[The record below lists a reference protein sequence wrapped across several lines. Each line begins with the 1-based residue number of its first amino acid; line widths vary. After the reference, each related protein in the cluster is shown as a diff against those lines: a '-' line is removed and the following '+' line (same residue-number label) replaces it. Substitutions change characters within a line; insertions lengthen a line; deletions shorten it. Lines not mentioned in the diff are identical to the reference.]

1 MAGVLDALAS
11 YVTSM
16 LAEMAKEEVA
26 MLIGVSDGIKDL
38 SIKLGD
44 LKNFLADVDRRN
56 ITDDSVRG
64 WVGELKRA
72 MYLATDIVDLCHLK
86 AMEQGQTKDRGCLNP
101 LLFCMRNPLHAHD
114 IGTRIK
120 LLNQNLDDICK
131 RGSSFNFIKLEA
143 YQDQKTTRSPAT
155 DRKTNSLIE
164 RSGVVGEKIEE
175 DTRALV
181 EVLTR
186 EAVGD
191 KSGRLIVVAIVGI
204 GGIGKTTLGKKVFN
218 DEAIEGKFTKKIW
231 LSITQDF
238 TDVELLSTTITA
250 IGADLPGGGGAQD
263 KALLVDALKN
273 SIKDKKFFLVLDDLW
288 DVDAWNKHL
297 MTPFSYGGPG
307 SRVLITTRHD
317 TVARS
322 MKAFHPY
329 HHVDKLAPQDA
340 WSLLKKQV
348 LTGEENEPEVD
359 MLEDI
364 GLQIIAKCDGLPLAV
379 KVMGGLLCKKEKT
392 RRDWQDVLND
402 DMWSVSQMSK
412 ELNYA
417 IYLSYQDL
425 SPYLKQ
431 CFLHF
436 SLKPKKTVIN
446 DTEIVSM
453 WVGEGLVEGDTYTRS
468 LEEGN
473 KYYKELIV
481 RNLIEVDTDYP
492 SQLICNMH
500 DVIRSFAQFV
510 ARDEA
515 LLVHSGETIKKKLGA
530 QSFLRLSI
538 ETKGVECDEFEW
550 RYLREQK
557 SLRTLIVTGNLK
569 LQSGDSLVTF
579 SSLRTLH
586 IEGVNMAALLEYV
599 CQLKHLRYL
608 ALKRTDMCRLPEN
621 IHGMKFLQHISLEG
635 CESLMKLPDS
645 IIKLQGL
652 RFLDIDDT
660 LVNSIPRGFR
670 ALTNLRV
677 LYGFPAYIDGD
688 WCSLEELGS
697 LSQLNEL
704 SLESLENVSSALLA
718 AKARVDAKKQLT
730 YLGLKCGGRVG
741 DGLVQGEVSESKEE
755 EQMIE
760 AVFDVLCPQPCI
772 EYISIKRYFG
782 RRLPGWMTSTVMVP
796 LESLKILVLEHL
808 PCCTQLPDGLCRLPY
823 LEWIK
828 VMNAPVIK
836 CIGPEFVQQY
846 NQLHRPSSQL
856 AATFP
861 KLQQM
866 HFDGMEEWGEWVWE
880 TEVKAMPL
888 LEVLR
893 ITSCKLGRMPPG
905 LMSHAIALKKLTIR
919 RVRGLHSLENFV
931 SVVELDLYDIP
942 ELAMISNIPK
952 LQKLTIKCCPKLEML
967 QEMAALR
974 RLELRVFRRENQL
987 PVYLPTVKPSH
998 LLLTCSLEVLTS
1010 MAEGESS
1017 SEWDKFSHIKQVEAY
1032 AEEGG
1037 DEKKWHV
1044 LYTSESSNIQTNIHQ
1059 RIDWSKKRSRL
1070 KLQPN
1075 EEGPY
1080 DARIYKDTGKASA
1093 IMPYTLTCRDSDT
1106 TLIS

>member
-11 YVTSM
+11 YVTKM
-16 LAEMAKEEVA
+16 LADMAREEVG
-26 MLIGVSDGIKDL
+26 MLIGVSGGIKDL

-44 LKNFLADVDRRN
+44 LKNFLADADRRN
-56 ITDDSVRG
+56 ITDESVRG

-72 MYLATDIVDLCHLK
+72 MYLATDIVDLCQLK

-155 DRKTNSLIE
+155 DRKTDSLIE
-164 RSGVVGEKIEE
+164 RSGLVGEKIEE

-181 EVLTR
+181 EVLTK
-186 EAVGD
+186 EVVGD

-218 DEAIEGKFTKKIW
+218 DEPIKGKFTKKIW

-238 TDVELLSTTITA
+238 TDVELLSTAITA
-250 IGADLPGGGGAQD
+250 IGGDLPRGGGTQD

-273 SIKDKKFFLVLDDLW
+273 AIKDKKFFLVLDDMW

-329 HHVDKLAPQDA
+329 HHVEKLAPQDA

-348 LTGEENEPEVD
+348 LTSEENEPEVD

-436 SLKPKKTVIN
+436 SLKPKKTVIT
-446 DTEIVSM
+446 DTEMVSM

-473 KYYKELIV
+473 KYYKDLIV
-481 RNLIEVDTDYP
+481 RNLIDVDTKYP

-500 DVIRSFAQFV
+500 DVIRSFAQLV
-510 ARDEA
+510 ARDET
-515 LLVHSGETIKKKLGA
+515 LVGHNGDTIKTKLGS

-538 ETKGVECDEFEW
+538 ETKGVECSEFEW

-586 IEGVNMAALLEYV
+586 IEGVNMAALVESMY
-599 CQLKHLRYL
+599 QLKHLRYL

-621 IHGMKFLQHISLEG
+621 IHEMKFLQHISLEG
-635 CESLMKLPDS
+635 CESFMKLPDR

-660 LVNSIPRGFR
+660 PVDSIPRGFR

-677 LYGFPAYIDGD
+677 LCGFPAYTDGD

-718 AKARVDAKKQLT
+718 AKSRINAKKQLT
-730 YLGLKCGGRVG
+730 SLGLKCGSA
-741 DGLVQGEVSESKEE
+741 DSE
-755 EQMIE
+755 EQIIE

-772 EYISIKRYFG
+772 EHIFIKRYFG
-782 RRLPGWMTSTVMVP
+782 RRLPGWMTSTAIVP
-796 LESLKILVLEHL
+796 LESLKILILEHL
-808 PCCTQLPDGLCRLPY
+808 SCCTQLPDGLCRLPY

-828 VMNAPVIK
+828 VDRAPVIK
-836 CIGPEFVQQY
+836 CVGPEFVQQY
-846 NQLHRPSSQL
+846 NQRHSPSSQL

-861 KLQQM
+861 KLQKLTLY
-866 HFDGMEEWGEWVWE
+866 GMKEWEEWVWG

-888 LEVLR
+888 LDELR
-893 ITSCKLGRMPPG
+893 ISRCKLGRMPPG
-905 LMSHAIALKKLTIR
+905 LMSHAMALKKLIIWS
-919 RVRGLHSLENFV
+919 VQGLHSLENFA
-931 SVVELDLYDIP
+931 SVVELELGNIP
-942 ELAMISNIPK
+942 ELAMISNLPK
-952 LQKLTIKCCPKLEML
+952 LQKLEISNCPKLETLKDMD
-967 QEMAALR
+967 ALR
-974 RLELRVFRRENQL
+974 RLHVRVSRWENQL
-987 PVYLPTVKPSH
+987 PVYLQTVKPSH
-998 LLLTCSLEVLTS
+998 LLLTCNLAVLTS

-1032 AEEGG
+1032 ADDGEG
-1037 DEKKWHV
+1037 EKKWHV
-1044 LYTSESSNIQTNIHQ
+1044 LYTSESCNIQTNIHQ
-1059 RIDWSKKRSRL
+1059 DRL
-1070 KLQPN
+1070 V
-1075 EEGPY
+1075 EEE
-1080 DARIYKDTGKASA
+1080 D
-1093 IMPYTLTCRDSDT
+1093 
-1106 TLIS
+1106 

>member
-11 YVTSM
+11 YVTNM

-26 MLIGVSDGIKDL
+26 MLIGVSDGIRDL

-44 LKNFLADVDRRN
+44 LKNFLADADRRN
-56 ITDDSVRG
+56 ITDESVRG
-64 WVGELKRA
+64 WAGELKRA
-72 MYLATDIVDLCHLK
+72 MYLATDIVDLCQLK
-86 AMEQGQTKDRGCLNP
+86 AMEQGQTKDKGCLNP

-131 RGSSFNFIKLEA
+131 RGSSLNFIKLEA

-186 EAVGD
+186 DAVGD
-191 KSGRLIVVAIVGI
+191 KSCRLIVVAIVGI

-218 DEAIEGKFTKKIW
+218 DETIEGKFAKKIW

-250 IGADLPGGGGAQD
+250 IGANLPGGGGAQD

-273 SIKDKKFFLVLDDLW
+273 AIKDKKFFLVLDDLW

-348 LTGEENEPEVD
+348 LTSQENEPEVD
-359 MLEDI
+359 RLEDI
-364 GLQIIAKCDGLPLAV
+364 GFQIVAKCDGLPLAI

-402 DMWSVSQMSK
+402 DIWSVSQMSK

-425 SPYLKQ
+425 SPYIKQ

-436 SLKPKKTVIN
+436 SLKPKKTLIN

-453 WVGEGLVEGDTYTRS
+453 WVGEGLVEGDTYSRN

-510 ARDEA
+510 ARDET
-515 LLVHSGETIKKKLGA
+515 LVGHNGDTIKTNLR
-530 QSFLRLSI
+530 SPNYLRLSI
-538 ETKGVECDEFEW
+538 ETKGVGSDEFEW

-557 SLRTLIVTGNLK
+557 LLRSLILTGSLK
-569 LQSGDSLVTF
+569 SQPGDSLTNF
-579 SSLRTLH
+579 PSLRLLH
-586 IEGVNMAALLEYV
+586 IESANIAALVESMY
-599 CQLKHLRYL
+599 QLKHLRYL
-608 ALKRTDMCRLPEN
+608 ALKRTDICRLPEN
-621 IHGMKFLQHISLEG
+621 IHEMQFLQHINLEG
-635 CESLMKLPDS
+635 CESFMELPDS

-652 RFLDIDDT
+652 RYLDIDDT
-660 LVNSIPRGFR
+660 RVCSIPRGFR
-670 ALTNLRV
+670 ALTNLSA

-697 LSQLNEL
+697 LSQLNYL

-718 AKARVDAKKQLT
+718 AKARVNAKKQLI

-741 DGLVQGEVSESKEE
+741 DGLVQGGVSESKEE

-760 AVFDVLCPQPCI
+760 ALFDVLCPQPCI
-772 EYISIKRYFG
+772 EHIFIKRYFG
-782 RRLPGWMTSTVMVP
+782 RRLPGWMASTAMAP
-796 LESLKILVLEHL
+796 LESLKILVLKDL

-823 LEWIK
+823 LEWIM
-828 VMNAPVIK
+828 VDGAPVIK

-846 NQLHRPSSQL
+846 NQLHRPSSQCIG
-856 AATFP
+856 AVTFP
-861 KLQQM
+861 KLQQL
-866 HFDGMEEWGEWVWE
+866 HFDGMEEWEEWVWE

-888 LEVLR
+888 LEELR
-893 ITSCKLGRMPPG
+893 IICCKLSRMPPG
-905 LMSHAIALKKLTIR
+905 LMSHAMALKRIEIWNVK
-919 RVRGLHSLENFV
+919 GLHSLENFV
-931 SVVELDLYDIP
+931 SVVELDLGNIP
-942 ELAMISNIPK
+942 ELAMISNLPK
-952 LQKLTIKCCPKLEML
+952 LQKLGISYCRKLKTLKDMD
-967 QEMAALR
+967 ALW
-974 RLELRVFRRENQL
+974 RLHVRVSRWENQL
-987 PVYLPTVKPSH
+987 PVYLQTVKPCH
-998 LLLTCSLEVLTS
+998 LLMTCNLAVLTS

-1032 AEEGG
+1032 ANDGE

-1044 LYTSESSNIQTNIHQ
+1044 FYTSESCNIQTNIHEG
-1059 RIDWSKKRSRL
+1059 RL
-1070 KLQPN
+1070 V
-1075 EEGPY
+1075 EEEE
-1080 DARIYKDTGKASA
+1080 
-1093 IMPYTLTCRDSDT
+1093 
-1106 TLIS
+1106 

>member
-11 YVTSM
+11 YVTKM
-16 LAEMAKEEVA
+16 LADMAREEVD
-26 MLIGVSDGIKDL
+26 MLIGVSGGIKDL

-44 LKNFLADVDRRN
+44 LKNFLADADRRN
-56 ITDDSVRG
+56 ITDESVLG

-72 MYLATDIVDLCHLK
+72 MYLSTDIVDLCQLK

-120 LLNQNLDDICK
+120 MLNQNLDDICK

-155 DRKTNSLIE
+155 DRKTDSLIE
-164 RSGVVGEKIEE
+164 RSGLVGEKIEE

-181 EVLTR
+181 EVLTK
-186 EAVGD
+186 EVVGD

-218 DEAIEGKFTKKIW
+218 DETIKGKFTKKIW

-238 TDVELLSTTITA
+238 TDVELLSTAITA
-250 IGADLPGGGGAQD
+250 IGGDLPRGGGTQD

-273 SIKDKKFFLVLDDLW
+273 AIKDKKFFLVLDDMW

-329 HHVDKLAPQDA
+329 HQVEKLAPQDA

-348 LTGEENEPEVD
+348 LTSEENEPEVD

-436 SLKPKKTVIN
+436 SLKPKKTVIT
-446 DTEIVSM
+446 DTEMVSM

-473 KYYKELIV
+473 KYYKDLIV
-481 RNLIEVDTDYP
+481 RNLIDVDTKYP

-500 DVIRSFAQFV
+500 DVIRSFAQLV
-510 ARDEA
+510 ARDET
-515 LLVHSGETIKKKLGA
+515 LVGHNGDTIKTKLGS

-538 ETKGVECDEFEW
+538 ETKGVECSEFEW

-586 IEGVNMAALLEYV
+586 IEGVNMAALVESMY
-599 CQLKHLRYL
+599 QLKHLRYL

-621 IHGMKFLQHISLEG
+621 IHEMKFLQHISLEG
-635 CESLMKLPDS
+635 CESFMKLPDR

-660 LVNSIPRGFR
+660 PVDSIPRGFR

-677 LYGFPAYIDGD
+677 LCGFPAYTDGD

-718 AKARVDAKKQLT
+718 AKSRINAKKQLT
-730 YLGLKCGGRVG
+730 SLGLKCGSA
-741 DGLVQGEVSESKEE
+741 DSE
-755 EQMIE
+755 EQIIE

-772 EYISIKRYFG
+772 EHIFIKRYFG
-782 RRLPGWMTSTVMVP
+782 RRLPGWMTSTAIVP
-796 LESLKILVLEHL
+796 LESLKILILEHL
-808 PCCTQLPDGLCRLPY
+808 SCCTQLPDGLCRLPY

-828 VMNAPVIK
+828 VDRAPVIK
-836 CIGPEFVQQY
+836 CVGPEFVQQY
-846 NQLHRPSSQL
+846 NQRHSPSSQL

-861 KLQQM
+861 KLQKLTLY
-866 HFDGMEEWGEWVWE
+866 GMKEWEEWVWG

-888 LEVLR
+888 LDELR
-893 ITSCKLGRMPPG
+893 ISRCKLGRMPPG
-905 LMSHAIALKKLTIR
+905 LMSHAMALKKLIIWS
-919 RVRGLHSLENFV
+919 VQGLHSLENFA
-931 SVVELDLYDIP
+931 SVVELELGNIP
-942 ELAMISNIPK
+942 ELAMISNLPK
-952 LQKLTIKCCPKLEML
+952 LQKLEISNCPKLETLKDMD
-967 QEMAALR
+967 ALR
-974 RLELRVFRRENQL
+974 RLHVRVSRWENQL
-987 PVYLPTVKPSH
+987 PVYLQTVKPSH
-998 LLLTCSLEVLTS
+998 LLLTCNLAVLTS

-1032 AEEGG
+1032 ADDGEG
-1037 DEKKWHV
+1037 EKKWHV
-1044 LYTSESSNIQTNIHQ
+1044 LYTSESCNIQTNIHQ
-1059 RIDWSKKRSRL
+1059 DRL
-1070 KLQPN
+1070 V
-1075 EEGPY
+1075 EEE
-1080 DARIYKDTGKASA
+1080 D
-1093 IMPYTLTCRDSDT
+1093 
-1106 TLIS
+1106 

>member
-11 YVTSM
+11 YVTNM
-16 LAEMAKEEVA
+16 LTEMAKEEVA

-44 LKNFLADVDRRN
+44 LKNFLADADRRN

-72 MYLATDIVDLCHLK
+72 MYLATDIVDLCQLK
-86 AMEQGQTKDRGCLNP
+86 AMEQGQTKDRACRCLNP

-250 IGADLPGGGGAQD
+250 IGADLPGGGGAPD

-273 SIKDKKFFLVLDDLW
+273 AIKDKKFFLVLDDLW

-348 LTGEENEPEVD
+348 VTGEENEPEVD

-417 IYLSYQDL
+417 IYLSYEDL

-436 SLKPKKTVIN
+436 SLKPKKTVIT
-446 DTEIVSM
+446 DTEMVSM

-481 RNLIEVDTDYP
+481 RNLIEVDTKYP

-510 ARDEA
+510 ARDET
-515 LLVHSGETIKKKLGA
+515 LVGHNGDTIKTNLR
-530 QSFLRLSI
+530 SPNYLRLSI
-538 ETKGVECDEFEW
+538 ETKGVGSDEFEW

-557 SLRTLIVTGNLK
+557 LLRSLILTGNLK
-569 LQSGDSLVTF
+569 SQPGDSLTIF
-579 SSLRTLH
+579 PSLRLLH
-586 IEGVNMAALLEYV
+586 IESANIAALVESMY
-599 CQLKHLRYL
+599 QLKHLRYL

-621 IHGMKFLQHISLEG
+621 IHEMKFLQHISLEG
-635 CESLMKLPDS
+635 CESFMKLPDS

-652 RFLDIDDT
+652 RYLDMGDT
-660 LVNSIPRGFR
+660 RVSSIPRGFR
-670 ALTNLRV
+670 ALTNLTS
-677 LYGFPAYIDGD
+677 LFGFPAYIDGD

-704 SLESLENVSSALLA
+704 SLQSLENVSSALLA
-718 AKARVDAKKQLT
+718 EKARVNAKKQLT
-730 YLGLKCGGRVG
+730 VLALKCGGRVG
-741 DGLVQGEVSESKEE
+741 HGLVQGEVSESKEE
-755 EQMIE
+755 EQIIE

-772 EYISIKRYFG
+772 EHIRIERYFG
-782 RRLPGWMTSTVMVP
+782 RRLPGWMASTAMVP
-796 LESLKILVLEHL
+796 LESLKILCLEHL

-861 KLQQM
+861 KLQM
-866 HFDGMEEWGEWVWE
+866 LEFHGMEEWEEWVWE

-888 LEVLR
+888 LEELR
-893 ITSCKLGRMPPG
+893 ITSCRLSRMPPG
-905 LMSHAIALKKLTIR
+905 LMSHAMALKKLTIWS
-919 RVRGLHSLENFV
+919 VQCLHSLENFV
-931 SVVELDLYDIP
+931 SVVELELGNIP
-942 ELAMISNIPK
+942 ELAMISNLPK
-952 LQKLTIKCCPKLEML
+952 LQKLTIECCPKLEML

-974 RLELRVFRRENQL
+974 RLELTIFNSENQL
-987 PVYLPTVKPSH
+987 PVYLQTVKPSN
-998 LLLTCSLEVLTS
+998 LLLTCNLAVLTS

-1017 SEWDKFSHIKQVEAY
+1017 SEWDKFSHINHVEAY
-1032 AEEGG
+1032 AEDGE

-1044 LYTSESSNIQTNIHQ
+1044 FYTSESCNIETNIHQ
-1059 RIDWSKKRSRL
+1059 DRL
-1070 KLQPN
+1070 V
-1075 EEGPY
+1075 EEEE
-1080 DARIYKDTGKASA
+1080 
-1093 IMPYTLTCRDSDT
+1093 
-1106 TLIS
+1106 

>member
-11 YVTSM
+11 YVTKM
-16 LAEMAKEEVA
+16 LADMAREEVG
-26 MLIGVSDGIKDL
+26 MLIGVSGVIKDL

-44 LKNFLADVDRRN
+44 LKNFLADADRRN
-56 ITDDSVRG
+56 ITDESVLG
-64 WVGELKRA
+64 WAGELKRA
-72 MYLATDIVDLCHLK
+72 MYLATDIVDLCQLK

-120 LLNQNLDDICK
+120 MLNQNLDDICK
-131 RGSSFNFIKLEA
+131 RGSSFSFIKLEA
-143 YQDQKTTRSPAT
+143 YQDQQTTRSPAT
-155 DRKTNSLIE
+155 DRKTDSLIE
-164 RSGVVGEKIEE
+164 RSGVVGEKIEQ

-181 EVLTR
+181 EMLTR

-191 KSGRLIVVAIVGI
+191 KSGRLIVVAIVGV

-218 DEAIEGKFTKKIW
+218 NEAIKDKFTKKIW

-238 TDVELLSTTITA
+238 TDVDLLSTSITA
-250 IGADLPGGGGAQD
+250 IGADLPRRGGARD
-263 KALLVDALKN
+263 RALLVDALKN
-273 SIKDKKFFLVLDDLW
+273 AIKDKKFFLVLDDLW

-329 HHVDKLAPQDA
+329 HHVEKLAPEDA

-348 LTGEENEPEVD
+348 LTAEENEPEVD

-364 GLQIIAKCDGLPLAV
+364 GLQIVAKCDGLPLAV

-392 RRDWQDVLND
+392 RHDWQDVLND
-402 DMWSVSQMSK
+402 DMWSVSQISR

-436 SLKPKKTVIN
+436 SLKPKKILLH

-453 WVGEGLVEGDTYTRS
+453 WVGEGLVEGDTYSRS

-481 RNLIEVDTDYP
+481 RNLIEVDTKYP
-492 SQLICNMH
+492 SQLLCNMH

-515 LLVHSGETIKKKLGA
+515 LIAHSGETIKTKLGS

-538 ETKGVECDEFEW
+538 ETKGVECSEFEW

-569 LQSGDSLVTF
+569 IQSGDSLVTF

-586 IEGVNMAALLEYV
+586 IEGVNMAALVEYV
-599 CQLKHLRYL
+599 YQLKHLRYL
-608 ALKRTDMCRLPEN
+608 ALKNTDMCRLPEN

-635 CESLMKLPDS
+635 CGSFVKLPDT

-652 RFLDIDDT
+652 KFLDIDGT
-660 LVNSIPRGFR
+660 CVKSIPRGFR
-670 ALTNLRV
+670 TLTNLRV
-677 LYGFPAYIDGD
+677 LNGFPAYIAGE
-688 WCSLEELGS
+688 WCSLEELGP
-697 LSQLNEL
+697 LSQLTEL
-704 SLESLENVSSALLA
+704 SLESLENVSIALLA
-718 AKARVDAKKQLT
+718 AKARVNEKKKLSKVV
-730 YLGLKCGGRVG
+730 LKCGGGVG
-741 DGLVQGEVSESKEE
+741 DGLVQGGVSESKEE
-755 EQMIE
+755 EQIIE

-772 EYISIKRYFG
+772 EHIVIKRYFG
-782 RRLPGWMTSTVMVP
+782 RRLPGWMMSTAVVP
-796 LESLKILVLEHL
+796 LESLKILRLEHL

-828 VMNAPVIK
+828 VHRALVIK

-846 NQLHRPSSQL
+846 NQLRRPSSQL

-861 KLQQM
+861 KLQKLD
-866 HFDGMEEWGEWVWE
+866 FNGMEEWEEWIWE

-888 LEVLR
+888 LEEFR
-893 ITSCKLGRMPPG
+893 MGHCKLGRMPPG
-905 LMSHAIALKKLTIR
+905 LMSHAMALKKLVIWD
-919 RVRGLHSLENFV
+919 VQGLNSLENFV
-931 SVVELDLYDIP
+931 SVVELDLLNIP
-942 ELAMISNIPK
+942 ELAKISNLPK
-952 LQKLTIKCCPKLEML
+952 LQKLQISYCPKLETL

-974 RLELRVFRRENQL
+974 RLELTVFESENQL
-987 PVYLPTVKPSH
+987 PVYLQTVQPSH
-998 LLLTCSLEVLTS
+998 LLLTCNLAVLTS

-1017 SEWDKFSHIKQVEAY
+1017 FDWDKFSHIKQVEAY
-1032 AEEGG
+1032 AKGG
-1037 DEKKWHV
+1037 EDEKKWHV
-1044 LYTSESSNIQTNIHQ
+1044 LYKSESCNIQTNIHQ
-1059 RIDWSKKRSRL
+1059 DRL
-1070 KLQPN
+1070 V
-1075 EEGPY
+1075 EEE
-1080 DARIYKDTGKASA
+1080 D
-1093 IMPYTLTCRDSDT
+1093 
-1106 TLIS
+1106 

>member
-11 YVTSM
+11 YVTKM
-16 LAEMAKEEVA
+16 LADMAREEVG
-26 MLIGVSDGIKDL
+26 MLIGVSGGIKDL

-44 LKNFLADVDRRN
+44 LKNFLADADRRN
-56 ITDDSVRG
+56 ITDESVLG

-72 MYLATDIVDLCHLK
+72 MYLATDIVDLCQLK

-120 LLNQNLDDICK
+120 MLNQNLDDICK

-155 DRKTNSLIE
+155 DRKTDSLIE
-164 RSGVVGEKIEE
+164 RSGLVGEKIEE

-181 EVLTR
+181 EVLTK
-186 EAVGD
+186 EVVGD
-191 KSGRLIVVAIVGI
+191 KSGRLIVVAIVGT

-218 DEAIEGKFTKKIW
+218 DETIKGKFTKKIW

-238 TDVELLSTTITA
+238 TDVELLSTAITA
-250 IGADLPGGGGAQD
+250 IGGDLPRGGGTQD
-263 KALLVDALKN
+263 KALLVDAIKN
-273 SIKDKKFFLVLDDLW
+273 AIKDKKFFLVLDDMW

-329 HHVDKLAPQDA
+329 HQVEKLAPQDA

-348 LTGEENEPEVD
+348 LTSEENEPEVD

-364 GLQIIAKCDGLPLAV
+364 GFQIVAKCDGLPLAI

-402 DMWSVSQMSK
+402 IWSVSQMSK

-425 SPYLKQ
+425 SPYIKQ

-436 SLKPKKTVIN
+436 SLKPKKTLLHG
-446 DTEIVSM
+446 TEVVSM
-453 WVGEGLVEGDTYTRS
+453 WVGEGLVEGDTYSRS
-468 LEEGN
+468 LEEGK
-473 KYYKELIV
+473 KYYKDLIV
-481 RNLIEVDTDYP
+481 RNLIDVDTKYP

-510 ARDEA
+510 ARDET
-515 LLVHSGETIKKKLGA
+515 LVGHNGDTIKTKLGS

-538 ETKGVECDEFEW
+538 ETKGVECSEFEW

-569 LQSGDSLVTF
+569 IQSGDSLVTF

-586 IEGVNMAALLEYV
+586 IEGVNMAALVESMY
-599 CQLKHLRYL
+599 QLKHLRYL

-621 IHGMKFLQHISLEG
+621 IHEMNFLQHISLEG
-635 CESLMKLPDS
+635 CGSFMKIPDS
-645 IIKLQGL
+645 IIRLQGL
-652 RFLDIDDT
+652 RYLDMDDT
-660 LVNSIPRGFR
+660 RVSSIPRGFR
-670 ALTNLRV
+670 ALTNLSA
-677 LYGFPAYIDGD
+677 LYGFPACTDGD

-718 AKARVDAKKQLT
+718 AKSRVNAKKQLT
-730 YLGLKCGGRVG
+730 FLGLKCGGRVG
-741 DGLVQGEVSESKEE
+741 DGLVQGGVSADSE
-755 EQMIE
+755 EQIIE

-772 EYISIKRYFG
+772 EQISIERYFG
-782 RRLPGWMTSTVMVP
+782 RRLPRWMASTAMVP
-796 LESLKILVLEHL
+796 LESLKIVALEHL

-836 CIGPEFVQQY
+836 CVGPEFVQQY
-846 NQLHRPSSQL
+846 NQRHRPSSQL

-861 KLQQM
+861 KLQKLSLY
-866 HFDGMEEWGEWVWE
+866 GMEEWEEWVWE

-888 LEVLR
+888 LEQLR
-893 ITSCKLGRMPPG
+893 ISGCKLGRMPPG
-905 LMSHAIALKKLTIR
+905 LMSHAIALKKLIIWN
-919 RVRGLHSLENFV
+919 VQGLHSLENFF
-931 SVVELDLYDIP
+931 SVVELDLGNIS
-942 ELAMISNIPK
+942 ELAMISNLPK
-952 LQKLTIKCCPKLEML
+952 LQKLEISWCRKLKTLKDMD
-967 QEMAALR
+967 ALR
-974 RLELRVFRRENQL
+974 RLHVRVSRWENQL
-987 PVYLPTVKPSH
+987 PVYLQTVKPSH
-998 LLLTCSLEVLTS
+998 LLLTCNLAVLTS

-1044 LYTSESSNIQTNIHQ
+1044 LYTSESCDIQTNIHQ
-1059 RIDWSKKRSRL
+1059 DRL
-1070 KLQPN
+1070 V
-1075 EEGPY
+1075 EEE
-1080 DARIYKDTGKASA
+1080 D
-1093 IMPYTLTCRDSDT
+1093 
-1106 TLIS
+1106 

>member
-11 YVTSM
+11 YVTKM
-16 LAEMAKEEVA
+16 LADMAREEVG
-26 MLIGVSDGIKDL
+26 MLIGVSGGIKDL

-44 LKNFLADVDRRN
+44 LKNFLADADRRN
-56 ITDDSVRG
+56 ITDESVRG

-72 MYLATDIVDLCHLK
+72 MYLATDIVDLCQLK

-155 DRKTNSLIE
+155 DRKTDSLIE
-164 RSGVVGEKIEE
+164 RSGLVGEKIEE

-181 EVLTR
+181 EVLTK
-186 EAVGD
+186 EVVGD

-218 DEAIEGKFTKKIW
+218 DEPIKGKFTKKIW

-238 TDVELLSTTITA
+238 TDVELLSTAITA
-250 IGADLPGGGGAQD
+250 IGGDLPRGGGTQD

-273 SIKDKKFFLVLDDLW
+273 AIKDKKFFLVLDDMW

-329 HHVDKLAPQDA
+329 HHVEKLAPQDA

-348 LTGEENEPEVD
+348 LTSEENEPEVD

-436 SLKPKKTVIN
+436 SLKPKKTVIT
-446 DTEIVSM
+446 DTEMVSM

-473 KYYKELIV
+473 KYYKDLIV
-481 RNLIEVDTDYP
+481 RNLIDVDTKYP

-510 ARDEA
+510 ARDET
-515 LLVHSGETIKKKLGA
+515 LVGHNGDTIKTKLGS

-538 ETKGVECDEFEW
+538 ETKGVECSEFEW

-586 IEGVNMAALLEYV
+586 IEGVNMAALVEYV
-599 CQLKHLRYL
+599 YQLKHLRYL
-608 ALKRTDMCRLPEN
+608 ALKNTDLCTLPEN
-621 IHGMKFLQHISLEG
+621 IHEMKFLQHISLEG
-635 CESLMKLPDS
+635 CGSFMKLPDS
-645 IIKLQGL
+645 IIMLQGL
-652 RFLDIDDT
+652 RYLDMDDT
-660 LVNSIPRGFR
+660 RVSSIPRGFR

-677 LYGFPAYIDGD
+677 LCGFPAYTDGD

-718 AKARVDAKKQLT
+718 AKSRINAKKQLT
-730 YLGLKCGGRVG
+730 SLGLKCGSA
-741 DGLVQGEVSESKEE
+741 DSE
-755 EQMIE
+755 EQIIE

-772 EYISIKRYFG
+772 EDIFIKRYFG
-782 RRLPGWMTSTVMVP
+782 RRLPGWMTSTAIVP
-796 LESLKILVLEHL
+796 LESLKILILEHL
-808 PCCTQLPDGLCRLPY
+808 FCCTQLPDGLCRLPY

-828 VMNAPVIK
+828 VDRAPVIK
-836 CIGPEFVQQY
+836 CVGPEFVQQY
-846 NQLHRPSSQL
+846 NQRHSPSSQL

-861 KLQQM
+861 KLQKLTLY
-866 HFDGMEEWGEWVWE
+866 GMKEWEEWVWG

-888 LEVLR
+888 LDELR
-893 ITSCKLGRMPPG
+893 ISRCKLGRMPPG
-905 LMSHAIALKKLTIR
+905 LMSHAMALKKLIIWS
-919 RVRGLHSLENFV
+919 VQGLHSLENFA
-931 SVVELDLYDIP
+931 SVVELELGNIP
-942 ELAMISNIPK
+942 ELAMISNLPK
-952 LQKLTIKCCPKLEML
+952 LQKLEISNCPKLETLKDMD
-967 QEMAALR
+967 ALR
-974 RLELRVFRRENQL
+974 RLHVRVSRWENQL
-987 PVYLPTVKPSH
+987 PVYLQTVKPSH
-998 LLLTCSLEVLTS
+998 LLLTCNLAVLTS

-1032 AEEGG
+1032 ADDGEG
-1037 DEKKWHV
+1037 EKKWHV
-1044 LYTSESSNIQTNIHQ
+1044 LYTSESCNIQTNIHQ
-1059 RIDWSKKRSRL
+1059 DRL
-1070 KLQPN
+1070 V
-1075 EEGPY
+1075 EEE
-1080 DARIYKDTGKASA
+1080 D
-1093 IMPYTLTCRDSDT
+1093 
-1106 TLIS
+1106 

>member
-16 LAEMAKEEVA
+16 LPEMAKEEVA

-38 SIKLGD
+38 NIKLGD
-44 LKNFLADVDRRN
+44 LKNFLADADRRN
-56 ITDDSVRG
+56 ITDESVRG

-72 MYLATDIVDLCHLK
+72 MYLATDIVDLCQLK
-86 AMEQGQTKDRGCLNP
+86 AMEEGQTKDRGCLNP
-101 LLFCMRNPLHAHD
+101 LLFCMWNPIHTHD

-143 YQDQKTTRSPAT
+143 YHDQKTTPSPAT
-155 DRKTNSLIE
+155 SRKTDSLIE

-186 EAVGD
+186 EVVGD
-191 KSGRLIVVAIVGI
+191 KNGRLVVVAIVGI

-250 IGADLPGGGGAQD
+250 IGADLPRGGGAQD

-273 SIKDKKFFLVLDDLW
+273 AIKDKKFFLVLDDMW

-348 LTGEENEPEVD
+348 LTSEENEPEVD

-364 GLQIIAKCDGLPLAV
+364 GFQIVAKCDGLPLAI

-402 DMWSVSQMSK
+402 DIWSVSQMSK

-425 SPYLKQ
+425 SPYIKQ

-446 DTEIVSM
+446 DSEIVSM
-453 WVGEGLVEGDTYTRS
+453 WVGEGLVEGDTYKRS

-481 RNLIEVDTDYP
+481 RNLIEVDTEYP

-510 ARDEA
+510 VRDET
-515 LLVHSGETIKKKLGA
+515 LVGHNGDTIKKNLR
-530 QSFLRLSI
+530 SPNYLRLSI
-538 ETKGVECDEFEW
+538 ETKGAGSDEFEW

-557 SLRTLIVTGNLK
+557 LLRSLILTGNLK
-569 LQSGDSLVTF
+569 SQPGDSLTIF
-579 SSLRTLH
+579 PSLRLLH
-586 IEGVNMAALLEYV
+586 IDSANIAALVESMY
-599 CQLKHLRYL
+599 QLKHLRYL

-621 IHGMKFLQHISLEG
+621 IHEMKFLQHICLEG
-635 CESLMKLPDS
+635 CGSFMKLPDS

-670 ALTNLRV
+670 DLTNLSA
-677 LYGFPAYIDGD
+677 LYGFPAYTDGD

-718 AKARVDAKKQLT
+718 AKAWINAKKQLT

-741 DGLVQGEVSESKEE
+741 DGLVQGEVSDSEKKI
-755 EQMIE
+755 IE

-772 EYISIKRYFG
+772 EHIKIKGYFG
-782 RRLPGWMTSTVMVP
+782 RRLPGWMTSTAMVP
-796 LESLKILVLEHL
+796 LESLKLLVLEDL
-808 PCCTQLPDGLCRLPY
+808 PCCTELPDGLCGLPY
-823 LEWIK
+823 LEWLRVSK
-828 VMNAPVIK
+828 APVIK
-836 CIGPEFVQQY
+836 CIGREFIQHY
-846 NQLHRPSSQL
+846 NQRHRHSVAASVQGSGNRVSK

-861 KLQQM
+861 RLQKLT
-866 HFDGMEEWGEWVWE
+866 FEGMEEWDEWIWE
-880 TEVKAMPL
+880 TEVKSMPL
-888 LEVLR
+888 LEELE
-893 ITSCKLGRMPPG
+893 INACKLDRLPLG
-905 LMSHAIALKKLTIR
+905 LMSHAMALKKLEIWN
-919 RVRGLHSLENFV
+919 VDALNSLENFV
-931 SVVELDLYDIP
+931 YVVELDLYDIP
-942 ELAMISNIPK
+942 ELVNISNLPK
-952 LQKLTIKCCPKLEML
+952 LQKLTIKYCPELESL
-967 QEMAALR
+967 QEMSALR
-974 RLELRVFRRENQL
+974 RLELTIFNSENEL
-987 PVYLPTVKPSH
+987 PVYLQTVKPSH
-998 LLLTCSLEVLTS
+998 LLLTCSLQVLTS

-1017 SEWDKFSHIKQVEAY
+1017 SEWDKFSHIKHVEAY
-1032 AEEGG
+1032 AKDGK

-1044 LYTSESSNIQTNIHQ
+1044 LYISESCNIQTNIHQ
-1059 RIDWSKKRSRL
+1059 GRL
-1070 KLQPN
+1070 V
-1075 EEGPY
+1075 EEEELG
-1080 DARIYKDTGKASA
+1080 ATQAQQ
-1093 IMPYTLTCRDSDT
+1093 
-1106 TLIS
+1106 

>member
-11 YVTSM
+11 YVTKM
-16 LAEMAKEEVA
+16 LADMAREEVG
-26 MLIGVSDGIKDL
+26 MLIGVSGGIKDL

-44 LKNFLADVDRRN
+44 LKNFLADADRRN
-56 ITDDSVRG
+56 ITDESVRG

-72 MYLATDIVDLCHLK
+72 MYLATDIVDLCQLK

-155 DRKTNSLIE
+155 DRKTDSLIE
-164 RSGVVGEKIEE
+164 RSGLVGEKIEE

-181 EVLTR
+181 EVLTK
-186 EAVGD
+186 EVVGD

-218 DEAIEGKFTKKIW
+218 DEPIKGKFTKKIW

-238 TDVELLSTTITA
+238 TDVELLSTAITA
-250 IGADLPGGGGAQD
+250 IGGDLPRGGGTQD

-273 SIKDKKFFLVLDDLW
+273 AIKDKKFFLVLDDMW

-329 HHVDKLAPQDA
+329 HHVEKLAPQDA

-348 LTGEENEPEVD
+348 LTSEENEPEVD

-436 SLKPKKTVIN
+436 SLKPKKTVIT
-446 DTEIVSM
+446 DTEMVSM

-473 KYYKELIV
+473 KYYKDLIV
-481 RNLIEVDTDYP
+481 RNLIDVDTKYP

-510 ARDEA
+510 ARDET
-515 LLVHSGETIKKKLGA
+515 LVGHHGDTIKTKLGS

-538 ETKGVECDEFEW
+538 ETKGVECSEFEW

-586 IEGVNMAALLEYV
+586 IEGVNMAALVESMY
-599 CQLKHLRYL
+599 QLKHLRYL

-621 IHGMKFLQHISLEG
+621 IHEMKFLQHISLEG
-635 CESLMKLPDS
+635 CESFMKLPDR

-660 LVNSIPRGFR
+660 PVDSIPRGFR

-677 LYGFPAYIDGD
+677 LCGFPAYTDGD

-718 AKARVDAKKQLT
+718 AKSRINAKKQLT
-730 YLGLKCGGRVG
+730 SLGLKCGSA
-741 DGLVQGEVSESKEE
+741 DSE
-755 EQMIE
+755 EQIIE

-772 EYISIKRYFG
+772 EHIFIKRYFG
-782 RRLPGWMTSTVMVP
+782 RRLPGWMTSTAIVP
-796 LESLKILVLEHL
+796 LESLKILILEHL
-808 PCCTQLPDGLCRLPY
+808 SCCTQLPDGLCRLPY

-828 VMNAPVIK
+828 VDRAPVIK
-836 CIGPEFVQQY
+836 CVGPEFVQQY
-846 NQLHRPSSQL
+846 NQRHSPSSQL

-861 KLQQM
+861 KLQKLTLY
-866 HFDGMEEWGEWVWE
+866 GMKEWEEWVWG

-888 LEVLR
+888 LDELR
-893 ITSCKLGRMPPG
+893 ISRCKLGRMPPG
-905 LMSHAIALKKLTIR
+905 LMSHAMALKKLIIWS
-919 RVRGLHSLENFV
+919 VQGLHSLENFA
-931 SVVELDLYDIP
+931 SVVELELGNIP
-942 ELAMISNIPK
+942 ELAMISNLPK
-952 LQKLTIKCCPKLEML
+952 LQKLEISNCPKLETLKDMD
-967 QEMAALR
+967 ALR
-974 RLELRVFRRENQL
+974 RLHVRVSRWENQL
-987 PVYLPTVKPSH
+987 PVYLQTVKPSH
-998 LLLTCSLEVLTS
+998 LLLTCNLAVLTS

-1017 SEWDKFSHIKQVEAY
+1017 SE
-1032 AEEGG
+1032 
-1037 DEKKWHV
+1037 
-1044 LYTSESSNIQTNIHQ
+1044 
-1059 RIDWSKKRSRL
+1059 
-1070 KLQPN
+1070 
-1075 EEGPY
+1075 
-1080 DARIYKDTGKASA
+1080 
-1093 IMPYTLTCRDSDT
+1093 
-1106 TLIS
+1106 